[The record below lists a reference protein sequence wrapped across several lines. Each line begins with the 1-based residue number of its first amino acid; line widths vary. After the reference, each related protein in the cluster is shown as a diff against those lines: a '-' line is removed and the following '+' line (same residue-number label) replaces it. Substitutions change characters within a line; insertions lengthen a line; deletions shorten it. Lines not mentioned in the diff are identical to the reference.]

1 MKKIL
6 VVLAVTI
13 IALVAA
19 GVSMAAITGS
29 KHDLTFNGNDY
40 YTTAT
45 TEICVFCHTPHNA
58 NNIGANAVAPLWNK
72 TYVSNVS
79 YTAYGNTSRGTATAT
94 AMTSS
99 TKACLSCHDG
109 TQAMNS
115 LANGPGSGNTSIPA
129 TGLNAITGVAVID
142 GDFRN
147 DHPIGVAYITAN
159 DLRTPAAAGVGGIVR
174 INAVNSVF
182 ATSGTDTVECASCH
196 SVHNDSGIAL
206 FLPVANTG
214 SQLCITCHL
223 K

>member
-6 VVLAVTI
+6 AVLAVAI

-29 KHDLTFNGNDY
+29 KHDLTYNGNTY
-40 YTTAT
+40 YTDAT

-58 NNIGANAVAPLWNK
+58 NVSAGVAPLWNK
-72 TYVSNVS
+72 TYVSNVT

-115 LANGPGSGNTSIPA
+115 LANGPGSGNTSIPS

-142 GDFRN
+142 GDFTN
-147 DHPIGVAYITAN
+147 DHPIGVIYTTAN

-182 ATSGTDTVECASCH
+182 ATSGADTVECASCH
-196 SVHNDSGIAL
+196 TVHADSGLAL
-206 FLPVANTG
+206 FLPFANTG
-214 SQLCITCHL
+214 SQLCISCHL